1 MNLIKL
7 TRGKNSVIINM
18 DNVTHIT
25 KEFDGGSEIEFVSRN
40 SGATMGSVNMSDWT
54 HGRCYVDQT
63 PDEICEICLK

>member
-1 MNLIKL
+1 
-7 TRGKNSVIINM
+7 M

>member
-25 KEFDGGSEIEFVSRN
+25 KEFHGGSEIEFVSRN
-40 SGATMGSVNMSDWT
+40 SGATMGSGNMRDWT